1 MDTQGMFFLAM
12 VIAAF
17 ILFGGALGFAS
28 WSETRARKSG
38 K

>member
-12 VIAAF
+12 VIAVF
-17 ILFGGALGFAS
+17 VLFGGVLGFAS
-28 WSETRARKSG
+28 WSEAHARKPG

>member
-12 VIAAF
+12 VIAVFA
-17 ILFGGALGFAS
+17 LFGGVLAFAS
-28 WSETRARKSG
+28 WSETHARKSG